1 MYFYQHTNTSQE
13 SFIKIINKG
22 TSLTIGSMC
31 SSHVLFLEA
40 GFTYDG
46 VGVRLFI
53 RSAEWYTPVKIINY
67 GIGRKM
73 FRHATCHSVIYDPRR
88 VEF

>member
-46 VGVRLFI
+46 VGVGLVI
-53 RSAEWYTPVKIINY
+53 RSAEWYTPVKIIWHW
-67 GIGRKM
+67 KKK

-88 VEF
+88 VEL

>member
-1 MYFYQHTNTSQE
+1 MTAEKLRLFRWQSNEVNVFPECTFINIRTLE
-13 SFIKIINKG
+13 SFIKIRNKG

-46 VGVRLFI
+46 VGVGLVI
-53 RSAEWYTPVKIINY
+53 RSTE
-67 GIGRKM
+67 
-73 FRHATCHSVIYDPRR
+73 
-88 VEF
+88 

>member
-1 MYFYQHTNTSQE
+1 MTAEKLRLFKWQSNEVNIFPECTFIKLNIQTLE
-13 SFIKIINKG
+13 SFIKIRNKG

-46 VGVRLFI
+46 VGVGLVI
-53 RSAEWYTPVKIINY
+53 RSAE
-67 GIGRKM
+67 
-73 FRHATCHSVIYDPRR
+73 
-88 VEF
+88 

>member
-1 MYFYQHTNTSQE
+1 MTAEKLKLFKWQSNEVNIFPECTFINLQTLE

-53 RSAEWYTPVKIINY
+53 RSAE
-67 GIGRKM
+67 
-73 FRHATCHSVIYDPRR
+73 
-88 VEF
+88 